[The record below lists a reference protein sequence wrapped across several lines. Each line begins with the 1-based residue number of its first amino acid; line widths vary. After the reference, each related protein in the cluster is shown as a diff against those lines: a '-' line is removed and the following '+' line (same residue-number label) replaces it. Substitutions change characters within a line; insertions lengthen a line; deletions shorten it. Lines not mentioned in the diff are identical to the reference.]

1 MIALLRIHNKIK
13 AMQISK
19 NIAISDSGF
28 VFNPSTGD
36 SFSTNQVG
44 LEIIRLLKEDRT
56 KEELIGE
63 IVAKFS
69 IDEST
74 LEKDLGDFFLML
86 RSYQILKDNE

>member
-1 MIALLRIHNKIK
+1 
-13 AMQISK
+13 MQINK

-44 LEIIRLLKEDRT
+44 LEIIRLLKENKS
-56 KEELIGE
+56 KEELIKE
-63 IVAKFS
+63 LVTIFS

-74 LEKDLGDFFLML
+74 LEKDLGDFFMML
-86 RSYQILKDNE
+86 NSYQILVNND

>member
-1 MIALLRIHNKIK
+1 
-13 AMQISK
+13 MQINK

-28 VFNPSTGD
+28 IFNPSSGD

-44 LEIIRLLKEDRT
+44 LDIIRLMKEG
-56 KEELIGE
+56 KKNEEIISE

-74 LEKDLGDFFLML
+74 VEKDLGDFSLML
-86 RSYQILKDNE
+86 RSYQLLNEND

>member
-1 MIALLRIHNKIK
+1 
-13 AMQISK
+13 MQINK

-44 LEIIRLLKEDRT
+44 LEIIRLLKENKS
-56 KEELIGE
+56 KEELIKELVG
-63 IVAKFS
+63 IFS

-74 LEKDLGDFFLML
+74 IEKDLGDFFMML
-86 RSYQILKDNE
+86 NSYQILVNND

>member
-1 MIALLRIHNKIK
+1 
-13 AMQISK
+13 MQINK

-44 LEIIRLLKEDRT
+44 LEIIRLLKENKS
-56 KEELIGE
+56 KEELIKELVG
-63 IVAKFS
+63 IFS

-74 LEKDLGDFFLML
+74 LEKDLGDFFMML
-86 RSYQILKDNE
+86 NSYQILTSND

>member
-1 MIALLRIHNKIK
+1 
-13 AMQISK
+13 MQINK

-28 VFNPSTGD
+28 IFNPSSGD

-44 LEIIRLLKEDRT
+44 LEIIRLLKENKN
-56 KEELIGE
+56 KEELISE
-63 IVAKFS
+63 IVQLFS

-86 RSYQILKDNE
+86 QSYQLLNEND